1 MKKLTSVIALILLTG
16 CSTVVP
22 VKQKFPEAPNK
33 LLGDCPH
40 LEKLNEGAQLSD
52 VSKTVTVNYTTYY
65 TCAVMHNGLVEW
77 YKIQKNIAEGIK

>member
-1 MKKLTSVIALILLTG
+1 MKLYTLLFAALLAG

-33 LLGDCPH
+33 LLSECPQ
-40 LEKLNEGAQLSD
+40 LEKLNDDAKLSD

-77 YKIQKNIAEGIK
+77 YRIQKRIFEQAQ

>member
-1 MKKLTSVIALILLTG
+1 MKYAILLSLLLTG

-33 LLGDCPH
+33 LLNECPQ
-40 LEKLNEGAQLSD
+40 LEQLKDDPKLSD
-52 VSKTVTVNYTTYY
+52 VGKTVTVNYTTYY

-77 YKIQKNIAEGIK
+77 YKIQKNIFDNIK